1 MGKVDAMTP
10 ELPFPSLTAF
20 GEAGER
26 LDLPLVSP
34 ELLAGDFGAV
44 VFAITLFLYG

>member
-1 MGKVDAMTP
+1 VEGITLEPRSPSPAVFDDA
-10 ELPFPSLTAF
+10 E
-20 GEAGER
+20 ER

-34 ELLAGDFGAV
+34 APFAGDFGAV